1 MVNFFP
7 TTSPSKNKPRG
18 LFSEFYGNLRYTK
31 LMWIFSKSQVYILIK
46 LTWNFRKQCAL
57 NFILCEFAAIQTF
70 QHTYLKEKTA
80 AFPWRRKSEELS
92 YPFGEVDQCKD
103 QSEDILNSILKE

>member
-1 MVNFFP
+1 MHVDNAC
-7 TTSPSKNKPRG
+7 KD
-18 LFSEFYGNLRYTK
+18 NLRYTK

-57 NFILCEFAAIQTF
+57 NFILCEFAAIQTS

-80 AFPWRRKSEELS
+80 AFPWRRKTEELS
-92 YPFGEVDQCKD
+92 YPFGELDQCKD
-103 QSEDILNSILKE
+103 QSKDILNLILKEELSDSDSEAT